1 MRTDIFPARR
11 CWLPVL
17 AAGSLITLAG
27 CGESSLAR
35 TFGLTRDA
43 PDEFAVTTQAPL
55 SMPPDFNLRPPRPG
69 VLRPQQRPEREQAEE
84 ALVPQL
90 TLTGRGS
97 GGPVSRGQAALL
109 DASGPRVSPD
119 VRQQIDQDAQLE
131 QANASFLDRVL
142 TWRKTDTRNLEVDPD
157 REAQRI
163 RQNSALG
170 QPVES
175 GVTPTIAPRRDN
187 WFQRLFNWL

>member
-1 MRTDIFPARR
+1 MRTDTFPARR
-11 CWLPVL
+11 WLPVL
-17 AAGSLITLAG
+17 AAGSLISLAG

-35 TFGLTRDA
+35 SFGLTRDA

-90 TLTGRGS
+90 ALTGP
-97 GGPVSRGQAALL
+97 GGGGGMSRGQSILVDEA
-109 DASGPRVSPD
+109 GPS
-119 VRQQIDQDAQLE
+119 VRGDIRQKVDQDASVE
-131 QANASFLDRVL
+131 QASAGFLDRVL
-142 TWRKTDTRNLEVDPD
+142 TWRKTDTRNIEVDPD

-163 RQNSALG
+163 RQNAALG
-170 QPVES
+170 QSPEA
-175 GVTPTIAPRRDN
+175 GTTPTIAPKRES
-187 WFQRLFNWL
+187 WFKKLFSWM